1 MKADILAAMNSFT
14 VIRIIIFFLGT
25 LFFIYISKKTL
36 LNFKVHGF
44 YRFFVFE
51 GTLILI
57 ILNIPYWFSNPFSV
71 LQIISWIF
79 LITAVYLVMSSVY
92 YLKTMGNHRERDLE
106 SANFKFENTANLVKD
121 GIYKYIRHPMY
132 SSLLFLSIAT
142 MLKNLTFFTVIIAVL
157 VIIFLIS
164 SAKIEENE
172 NKNFFGLE
180 YDEYMKR
187 TKMFIPYMF

>member
-1 MKADILAAMNSFT
+1 MNSFT
-14 VIRIIIFFLGT
+14 VIRIILLFFGT
-25 LFFIYISKKTL
+25 LFFLYISKKSL

-57 ILNIPYWFSNPFSV
+57 ILNIPYWFDSPFSI

-79 LITAVYLVMSSVY
+79 LITSVYLVIASVY
-92 YLKTMGNHRERDLE
+92 YLKSNGNHTERNLE
-106 SANFKFENTANLVKD
+106 SANFKFENTANLVKE

-142 MLKNLTFFTVIIAVL
+142 MLKGINFFTIIIAVL

-164 SAKIEENE
+164 TAIIEEKE
-172 NKNFFGLE
+172 NKDFFGIE

-187 TKMFIPYMF
+187 TKMFIPFIF

>member
-187 TKMFIPYMF
+187 TKMFIPFMF

>member
-157 VIIFLIS
+157 VIILLIS